1 MTGRER
7 ILAALRFQEVDHTP
21 WAPRWDL
28 WYNAAKQDGR
38 LPERYRGW
46 SMYDVARDLGM
57 SIKGYGLR
65 PFREEVRGLELHTR
79 TQGDEVYREYRTPYG
94 TLTQVERR
102 TPELVAAGVRG
113 RVIKEWITRREDYDA
128 ARYLVEHTYIV
139 PQHEEVAAE
148 LRAIGEDGV
157 LLVFL
162 RHAPAHHVMREF
174 TGYEGFYYQLQDN
187 PNQLED
193 LIAAVD
199 EQQQRVEQVA
209 VECPAQVIEYD
220 GNYDGGLTPPPIY
233 RRYFL
238 PAHRRLTEAAHRA
251 GKLVA
256 THVDGRNDG
265 LLELILESGF
275 DIGEAF
281 TPPPM
286 TNLGIADSRR
296 VWGER
301 IAIWGGLA
309 TTAFSPQF
317 TEEEFEAHVRQAL
330 AEGGRGLVL
339 GTGDNVPTDGLLER
353 IRRVPAIIAEWEN
366 EHRAGGKEAS
376 A

>member
-7 ILAALRFQEVDHTP
+7 ILAALRFQEVDHVP

-28 WYNAAKQDGR
+28 WYNAARLDGR

-65 PFREEVRGLELHTR
+65 PFWEEVRGMDLHTSTR
-79 TQGDEVYREYRTPYG
+79 GDEVLREYRTPHG
-94 TLTQVERR
+94 ELTQVERR
-102 TPELVAAGVRG
+102 TPELAAAGVRG
-113 RVIKEWITRREDYDA
+113 RVVKEWITGREDYDA
-128 ARYLVEHTYIV
+128 ALYLVEHTHIV

-157 LLVFL
+157 LLAFV
-162 RHAPAHHVMREF
+162 RHAPAHLVMREF
-174 TGYEGFYYQLQDN
+174 TGYEGFYYQMQDN
-187 PNQLED
+187 PDRLEL
-193 LIAAVD
+193 LIAALD
-199 EQQQRVEQVA
+199 EQQKQVEKVA
-209 VECPAQVIEYD
+209 IDSPAQVIEYD

-238 PAHRRLTEAAHRA
+238 PAHCRLTEAAHQA

-265 LLELILESGF
+265 LLELILQSGF

-296 VWGER
+296 VWGNR
-301 IAIWGGLA
+301 VAIWGGLA
-309 TTAFSPQF
+309 AIAFSPQF
-317 TEEEFEAHVRQAL
+317 SEEEFEHHVRRAL
-330 AEGGRGLVL
+330 DEGGRGLVL

-353 IRRVPAIIAEWEN
+353 VRRVPHIIAEWEA
-366 EHRAGGKEAS
+366 EHASGGRGAT